1 MIVEAGHF
9 VLILAAFIA
18 MIQAS
23 LPLIGAARGDRF
35 LMAFGAPAAVGQTVC
50 CLLAFAAL
58 TYAFVTSD
66 FSVVNV
72 VENSHQAK
80 PLLYKISGV
89 WGNHEGSLLL
99 WITVMAL
106 FGAAVAVFG
115 KRLPD
120 SLKARV
126 LGIQALVALGFYGF
140 ILFTSNP
147 FTRVFPPPLEGRG
160 LNPLLQDPGL
170 AFHPPMLY
178 LGYVGFSLTF
188 SFAIAAL
195 LERRVD
201 PAWARWVRPWTLAA
215 WAMLTGGIALGSWWA
230 YYELGWGGWWFWDPV
245 ENASLMPW
253 LSGTALLH
261 SAIVVEK
268 RDALK
273 RWTILLAVV
282 TFAFSLMGTFL
293 VRSGVITSVHAFAV
307 DPERGTYILVLML
320 LVVGGALAL
329 YARRANDLEPGGLFA
344 PISREGALILN
355 NVLLATALATVL
367 LGTLYPMILQAL
379 NLGAVSVGTPYYL
392 GTFVPL
398 VTPLLLLMAAG
409 PLFAWKRADLRGIL
423 SRLKA
428 AILLTALGLAATW
441 AIKSDGP
448 MMAPLGFALGL
459 WLIFGAMTDL
469 AERVNL
475 GSFKPSIVFARASR
489 LPASA
494 IGAALAHA
502 GLGVSVLGMVG
513 TLWQSEI
520 IKAVPIGTSI
530 DIAGYHLTLLDVE
543 TVAGPNYQANRATV
557 VVKRGSKEI
566 AILHPE
572 RRRFSSPPMITTE
585 AAIRTNVVSDL
596 YVVLGEGQPGADS
609 YPLRVYHNPLAPFI
623 WLGALVM
630 VIGAGISLAD
640 RRLRVGAPK
649 RAAVTIGLGQ
659 KHA

>member
-9 VLILAAFIA
+9 VLILAAFIT
-18 MIQAS
+18 MVQVI
-23 LPLIGAARGDRF
+23 LPLWGAARGDRF
-35 LMAFGAPAAVGQTVC
+35 LMAFGTPASIGQAVC

-58 TYAFVTSD
+58 MHAYLTSD

-106 FGAAVAVFG
+106 FGAAVGLFG
-115 KRLPD
+115 RRLPD

-147 FTRVFPPPLEGRG
+147 FERVFPPPIEGRG

-273 RWTILLAVV
+273 RWTILLAVI

-307 DPERGTYILVLML
+307 DPTRGSYILILMV

-329 YARRANDLEPGGLFA
+329 YARRAADLEPGGLFA

-379 NLGAVSVGTPYYL
+379 DAGAVSVGTPYYQA
-392 GTFVPL
+392 TFVPL

-409 PLFAWKRADLRGIL
+409 PLMAWKRADLRGVL
-423 SRLKA
+423 SRLKM

-459 WLIFGAMTDL
+459 WLIFGSLTDI
-469 AERVNL
+469 AERINL
-475 GSFKPSIVFARASR
+475 GSFKPAVILARAGR

-513 TLWQSEI
+513 TLWQAETI
-520 IKAVPIGTSI
+520 QAVPISGKI
-530 DIAGYHLTLLDVE
+530 DIAGYRLELLDVE
-543 TVAGPNYQANRATV
+543 AAAGPNYQAARATV
-557 VVKRGSKEI
+557 KVMRNGKDI
-566 AILHPE
+566 AFLHPE
-572 RRRFSSPPMITTE
+572 RRRFASPPMVTTE
-585 AAIRTNVVSDL
+585 AAIRTNIISDL
-596 YVVLGEGQPGADS
+596 YVVLGEAPPGAQTV
-609 YPLRVYHNPLAPFI
+609 PLRVYHNPLAPFI

-630 VIGAGISLAD
+630 VLGAGCSLAD

-649 RAAVTIGLGQ
+649 RGASALAVGQ
-659 KHA
+659 RA